1 MKVDRKISPF
11 LISICVIFTLV
22 VCTGFMILTG
32 YDMCKYKESQLKS
45 LKVSSNDLAL
55 KYADQ
60 LLQNNLESMSLN
72 DQATTSSKIFLQ
84 VPVTQ
89 DSNNSPVYDIKPGDT
104 LTSISHEFG
113 FSVDQIANLNQIRD
127 VNVIYAGSS
136 LRIPTK

>member
-1 MKVDRKISPF
+1 MKVDRKTSPV
-11 LISICVIFTLV
+11 LIAICVIFTLV
-22 VCTGFMILTG
+22 VCLFFTILTG
-32 YDMCKYKESQLKS
+32 YDMCKYKESQLEM

-55 KYADQ
+55 KYADE
-60 LLQNNLESMSLN
+60 LLQNNSKSESLDN
-72 DQATTSSKIFLQ
+72 QATKSFKVSSQ
-84 VPVTQ
+84 VSVRQ
-89 DSNNSPVYDIKPGDT
+89 DSNNISVYDIKPGDT

>member
-1 MKVDRKISPF
+1 MKVDRKTSPF

-32 YDMCKYKESQLKS
+32 YDMCKYKESQLEM

-55 KYADQ
+55 NYADE
-60 LLQNNLESMSLN
+60 LLQNNSKSEPLDN
-72 DQATTSSKIFLQ
+72 QATKPFKISSQ
-84 VPVTQ
+84 VSVRQ
-89 DSNNSPVYDIKPGDT
+89 DSNNISVYDIKPGDT

>member
-1 MKVDRKISPF
+1 MKVDRKTSPF

-32 YDMCKYKESQLKS
+32 YDMYKYKESQLEW

-72 DQATTSSKIFLQ
+72 DQATISSKIFLQ

-127 VNVIYAGSS
+127 VNVIYAGSL

>member
-1 MKVDRKISPF
+1 MKASRDISPF
-11 LISICVIFTLV
+11 LITICVILTLAVCVFFT
-22 VCTGFMILTG
+22 FLTG
-32 YDMCKYKESQLKS
+32 YDMRKYKESQLES

-55 KYADQ
+55 NYADQ
-60 LLQNNLESMSLN
+60 LLQNNLESIS
-72 DQATTSSKIFLQ
+72 ASGHTTTSFKISSQ
-84 VPVTQ
+84 EPSSQ
-89 DSNNSPVYDIKPGDT
+89 DSSNSLIYDIKPGDT

>member
-1 MKVDRKISPF
+1 MKASRKISPV
-11 LISICVIFTLV
+11 LVVICIIFTLA
-22 VCTGFMILTG
+22 VCVFFTFLTG
-32 YDMCKYKESQLKS
+32 YDMRKYKESQLES

-55 KYADQ
+55 NYADQ
-60 LLQNNLESMSLN
+60 LLQNNLESMSLSG
-72 DQATTSSKIFLQ
+72 QATTSFKTSSQ
-84 VPVTQ
+84 VPAGH
-89 DSNNSPVYDIKPGDT
+89 DLNGSPVYDIKPGDT